1 PGSAGKMFWDN
12 LRSFPGDVIP
22 VNPRAPTVGGVPTV
36 PSLRNVRADLAVL
49 VTPADT
55 VPEIVAEA
63 TGVTA
68 AVVISGGFAEA
79 GPAGVRRQER
89 LMAAA
94 RRAGVRIVGPNC
106 FGVQNCAL
114 PMNASLS
121 GGLAAPGRISLVTQ
135 SGSYGMASPP
145 DSEAFIGNA
154 QF

>member
-1 PGSAGKMFWDN
+1 MLNAVFEPSRIALVGASDRPGSAGKMFWDN

-89 LMAAA
+89 LMAPA
-94 RRAGVRIVGPNC
+94 VPE
-106 FGVQNCAL
+106 
-114 PMNASLS
+114 
-121 GGLAAPGRISLVTQ
+121 
-135 SGSYGMASPP
+135 SGSSGRTASVCRT
-145 DSEAFIGNA
+145 ARCR
-154 QF
+154 